1 MYVLHSQFPLR
12 FKKRLSVSKIQLP
25 LTRKKLMK
33 LQPIDGEMMRKHHE
47 DDDDEMMIILGA
59 RHRDG
64 DNRIGR
70 SYGGH
75 LVFF

>member
-12 FKKRLSVSKIQLP
+12 FKKRLSVSKIQL
-25 LTRKKLMK
+25 LARKT
-33 LQPIDGEMMRKHHE
+33 HE
-47 DDDDEMMIILGA
+47 AATDRRRGDDEKTSEHDDDEMMIILGA

-64 DNRIGR
+64 DNRIGK